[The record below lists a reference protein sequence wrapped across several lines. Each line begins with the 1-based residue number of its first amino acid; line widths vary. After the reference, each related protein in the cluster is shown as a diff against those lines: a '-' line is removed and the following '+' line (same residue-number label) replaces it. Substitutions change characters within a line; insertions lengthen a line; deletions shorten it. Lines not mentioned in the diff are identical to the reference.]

1 MAGSSDLSLW
11 GRFTPEQV
19 EEMRGRFA
27 VQARFPGLTADQLRD
42 VRTVLAGI
50 PGVPPAVFEQIDII
64 LTNCRAMHDNS
75 RALWALLG
83 AAQFLPLGEA
93 N

>member
-1 MAGSSDLSLW
+1 M
-11 GRFTPEQV
+11 
-19 EEMRGRFA
+19 
-27 VQARFPGLTADQLRD
+27 
-42 VRTVLAGI
+42 RTVLAGI
-50 PGVPPAVFEQIDII
+50 PGMPPAVFEQIDII
-64 LTNCRAMHDNS
+64 LTNCRAAHDNS